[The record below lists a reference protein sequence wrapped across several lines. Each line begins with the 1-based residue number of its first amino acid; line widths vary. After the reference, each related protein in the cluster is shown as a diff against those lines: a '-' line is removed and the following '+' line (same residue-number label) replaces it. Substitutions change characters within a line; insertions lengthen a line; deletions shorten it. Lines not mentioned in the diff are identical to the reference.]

1 MISITSGSIKKTANE
16 VYNKNQELNED
27 LKNNLDNFDLLLLS
41 KLNNLRNSLGSEKIN
56 FPTVKQQIRDIANFD
71 KSQNFDYLNNLLHP
85 EKVRGCKIPSQV
97 PVPSCAFQLHNCI
110 TIQTNSSGCIGVLF
124 NPFFLANDSALGKAM
139 DVNNTDVYVH
149 KFLTSLWVNKANTLS
164 GSMDDNNWEPVN
176 IGQTLPSVYD
186 QYRLVS
192 ASMVVKYI
200 GRLDS
205 AQGVIGGAIIYDD
218 LDSVGGQVQVPAS
231 EAAYD
236 PAAAGANTVCPQI
249 AKYGNFDLAM
259 DSFYHQTN
267 SCLEGVRMLYFP
279 VDNNYEEYTTC
290 MDEATVAAIKV
301 GTTNYQFSPAP
312 GLYKGAFNWF
322 FYGLGCP
329 ANTNCFKIDIYCN
342 FECLPKAK
350 FLNYM
355 PITLNPYVITNEE
368 KKKMI
373 MFVQNKPVLKET
385 EEPYSEVLI
394 PSLFNRMIKKFDN
407 GLPGFEKLKMWG
419 LLNSVPGLKSGL
431 ALAGNMIA
439 SSNQM
444 DFE

>member
-1 MISITSGSIKKTANE
+1 MISISSGSIKKTAND
-16 VYNKNQELNED
+16 VYNKNQEINED

-139 DVNNTDVYVH
+139 DVNNTSVYVH
-149 KFLTSLWVNKANTLS
+149 KFLSTLWVNKANTLS
-164 GSMDDNNWEPVN
+164 GSMDDDNWEPVN

-218 LDSVGGQVQVPAS
+218 LDSIGGQVQVPAS
-231 EAAYD
+231 GGDYD
-236 PAAAGANTVCPQI
+236 PAAAGVNTVCPQI

-290 MDEATVAAIKV
+290 MDEATVAAI
-301 GTTNYQFSPAP
+301 TTGNNKYQFSPAP

-368 KKKMI
+368 KKK
-373 MFVQNKPVLKET
+373 
-385 EEPYSEVLI
+385 
-394 PSLFNRMIKKFDN
+394 
-407 GLPGFEKLKMWG
+407 
-419 LLNSVPGLKSGL
+419 
-431 ALAGNMIA
+431 
-439 SSNQM
+439 
-444 DFE
+444 